1 MSDIHYAE
9 PPAGGSQAD
18 VLEEPRLKEPPRY
31 AVLLHNDDYTSM
43 EFVVQILCEVFFKT
57 MDDATSIML
66 KVHREGVAKC
76 GAYTKEVAETKVR
89 QVTLRARLA
98 EFPLKCTMDPE

>member
-1 MSDIHYAE
+1 
-9 PPAGGSQAD
+9 
-18 VLEEPRLKEPPRY
+18 
-31 AVLLHNDDYTSM
+31 M
-43 EFVVQILCEVFFKT
+43 EFVEQILCEVFYKT
-57 MDDATSIML
+57 LDEATSIML

-98 EFPLKCTMDPE
+98 EFPLKCTMEPE

>member
-1 MSDIHYAE
+1 MSDIRFAE

-18 VLEEPRLKEPPRY
+18 VLEEPRVKEPPRY

-98 EFPLKCTMDPE
+98 EFPLKCTMEPE

>member
-1 MSDIHYAE
+1 MSDIPYAE

-18 VLEEPRLKEPPRY
+18 VLEEPRVKEPPRY

-98 EFPLKCTMDPE
+98 EFPLKCTMEPE

>member
-1 MSDIHYAE
+1 MSDIRYAE

-43 EFVVQILCEVFFKT
+43 EFVVQILCEVFYKT
-57 MDDATSIML
+57 LDDATSIML
-66 KVHREGVAKC
+66 KVHREGVARC

-89 QVTLRARLA
+89 LVTRRARLA
-98 EFPLKCTMDPE
+98 EFPLKCTMEPE